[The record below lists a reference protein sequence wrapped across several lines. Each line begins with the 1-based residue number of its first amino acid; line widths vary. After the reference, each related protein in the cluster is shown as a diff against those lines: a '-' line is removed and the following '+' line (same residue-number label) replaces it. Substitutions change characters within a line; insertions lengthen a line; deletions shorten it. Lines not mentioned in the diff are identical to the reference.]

1 MSCLCRSSL
10 CKLIPYWVRGLFQCD
25 ADYSNTSS
33 HIDTFLPDG
42 EARLEI
48 PYPELSHTASTRTLS
63 SDSNSS
69 TIRLPTPPPCVPAPE
84 SALQCHIG
92 YQRVQP
98 ISFSYNKTPVLE
110 QTTELGGDFRW
121 SRFFWNSKWLIQQNL
136 CFLLTINK

>member
-1 MSCLCRSSL
+1 MSCLYRFSL
-10 CKLIPYWVRGLFQCD
+10 HKLLPYWVRGLFQCD